1 MILNDF
7 ISLPRILFEQSGMSI
22 AELSQ
27 RSGIDYNRLN
37 DILTR
42 GKKPTFND
50 IMLIQE
56 TMELT
61 DEMVADILNKTKE

>member
-37 DILTR
+37 DILTG

>member
-1 MILNDF
+1 MILDDF
-7 ISLPRILFEQSGMSI
+7 ISLPRILLEQSGMSV

-37 DILTR
+37 DILR
-42 GKKPTFND
+42 GEKKPTFDD

-56 TMELT
+56 TLELT
-61 DEMVADILNKTKE
+61 DEMIADILNKAKE